1 MRVPGVI
8 LETADHSVHHK
19 NGSPNLRARGF
30 QEKFR
35 AALNVDSATVVR
47 RGDTLS
53 GIVSRH
59 LHATGRAGDTRALYR
74 GVAEVAHAN
83 HLSDPDLIRPGQV
96 IDLSVLE
103 ARGHTSKAAT
113 ATARSRAIAPNR
125 QSHAI
130 APNRQSH
137 AITPN
142 RQSHAITP
150 NRQSLPWDGLV
161 DGASRLTSG
170 FGPRVHPIHGHQRL
184 HHGIDVAARP
194 GTPIRA
200 MEAGTVIH
208 SGWHGGHGKA
218 VVVRHANGVETL
230 YAHASRTLVRVGD
243 RVSAETPLA
252 LVGSTGKSTGPHLHF
267 EVRVQGNPVDPL
279 AYLESRGR
287 YIPSS
292 GKA

>member
-1 MRVPGVI
+1 MRLPGVI
-8 LETADHSVHHK
+8 LETVDRSVYPK
-19 NGSPNLRARGF
+19 SPPAHPRAGGF
-30 QEKFR
+30 REKFR
-35 AALNVDSATVVR
+35 AVLKGESATVVR

-53 GIVSRH
+53 GIVARH
-59 LHATGRAGDTRALYR
+59 LRVTGRMGDTRALYR
-74 GVAEVAHAN
+74 GVAEVARAN

-103 ARGHTSKAAT
+103 TRGHSSKAVSAT
-113 ATARSRAIAPNR
+113 AQSRAIAPNR
-125 QSHAI
+125 QS
-130 APNRQSH
+130 
-137 AITPN
+137 
-142 RQSHAITP
+142 
-150 NRQSLPWDGLV
+150 LPWEGLV
-161 DGASRLTSG
+161 DGASRLSSE
-170 FGPRVHPIHGHQRL
+170 FGLRVHPIHGRRQL
-184 HHGIDVAARP
+184 HHGIDVAAKP